1 MQKIWKSIVQLTDVN
16 VLVYAANQRFEEHDR
31 YKQWLD
37 DFVGREEAFGVSELV
52 LSAVVRII
60 TNPKIF
66 EKPTTITS
74 ALRFADRLRDHP
86 NCVIIQPGRRHWGI
100 FVDLCKQVKAR
111 GNVVPDA
118 YFAALAIESG
128 SEWITAD
135 RGFDKFPELRWRHPL
150 DS

>member
-1 MQKIWKSIVQLTDVN
+1 VQLTDVN
-16 VLVYAANQRFEEHDR
+16 VLVYAVNRRFGEHDR

-37 DFVGREEAFGVSELV
+37 DLVGREEAFGVSELV

-66 EKPTTITS
+66 AQPTSITS
-74 ALRFADRLRDHP
+74 ALRFVGRLRDCP
-86 NCVIIQPGRRHWGI
+86 NCVVVHPGQRHWGI

-135 RGFDKFPELRWRHPL
+135 RGFSKFPGLRWRHPF